1 MLAFFELILF
11 AVAIIILVP
20 AAKAKGNNR
29 NQPSRKIRTI
39 SCPNCGSP
47 ADLDGNQWVCPYCGD
62 SGTW

>member
-20 AAKAKGNNR
+20 AAKAKRNS